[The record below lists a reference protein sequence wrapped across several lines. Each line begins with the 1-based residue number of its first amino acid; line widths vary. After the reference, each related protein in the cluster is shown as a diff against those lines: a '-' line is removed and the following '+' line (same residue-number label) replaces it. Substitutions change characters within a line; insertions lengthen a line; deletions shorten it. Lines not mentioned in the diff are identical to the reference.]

1 MSRINLLTILGLGA
15 ILTVGVGSWGMA
27 SAASPTTVQ
36 SYTGQVSE
44 ITIDHRGLEPGTYA
58 GSLVLAQAGGQKIN
72 LAIPA
77 GTSIQR
83 GAHHVHLEELSVG
96 NYVMVQAVPRPG
108 QPGDALGFGL
118 VQPSQMGD
126 RVGTSAGERPYTLRE
141 SSGQ

>member
-44 ITIDHRGLEPGTYA
+44 ITIDQRGLEPGTYA

-108 QPGDALGFGL
+108 QPGDAFFGV
-118 VQPSQMGD
+118 VQPSWTGD